1 MERERSRA
9 AAQTS
14 STEEAPLLHGG
25 EAKATLY
32 VSTSFII
39 SLSFL
44 FSNPEPQM
52 KLMDLTSPC
61 YCF

>member
-9 AAQTS
+9 AARTS
-14 STEEAPLLHGG
+14 GIEEAPLLHGG
-25 EAKATLY
+25 EAEATLY
-32 VSTSFII
+32 APTSFVI

-44 FSNPEPQM
+44 FSNPEPQI